1 LTFSDYTDSC
11 DAIVVN
17 YNAGSLLINCVSSI
31 LDQGI
36 RRVIVV
42 DNNSSDGSIK
52 QLLNIIGEERVK
64 LILNPTNL
72 GFAAACNI
80 GVLASDADRLLFLN
94 PDSMLTSGALSRMLK
109 VLDSDQSIGMV
120 GGLLSNPDGSEQAGG
135 RRVFPTPKRAFMR
148 AFGLSRLS
156 KKFPSIFS
164 DFLLHKEPLPA
175 APVPVE
181 AISGACMLV
190 KREAINDVGMWDAE
204 YFLHC
209 EDLDWCMR
217 FRLKGWQVIFVPDAR
232 IVHIRGAC
240 SRGRPFFVEWHKHR
254 GMLRFY
260 KKHFRQRYPGL
271 LWGVIVVGVW
281 MRFLLV
287 STYYWLRLGLVKMGL
302 LQD

>member
-1 LTFSDYTDSC
+1 MTFSDYTDSC